1 MKGEAMNGEKKEPP
15 IKLSGL
21 KLTSSIKPIGR
32 KESHAWTVGQEFEE
46 RKVALTRK
54 DRENHTHVIGSTGT
68 GKSKFI
74 ELLIR
79 QDITDRNCGLC
90 LIDPHGSL
98 YDEIV
103 AYVAQRGQSL
113 ADRFILFNP
122 AHEAEQIIGFNP
134 IPPDVEH
141 FDYTLQTLVSACLKA
156 WGQDNTDTT
165 PRITRWLENI
175 FYPLITK
182 RLTLIE
188 SAPLINIH
196 SKSEREAL
204 LANIQ
209 NDAVAGDWL
218 DWEKLPATQKQQQI
232 EGAGNRLRKFL
243 RNGIIRNIIGQA
255 QRVLDFAQV
264 MEEGKIVLVNLSSGG
279 KISYE
284 NSQLLGIMLV
294 NEIFRVA
301 KLRDPRDPKLKP
313 FYFYIDEFGQ
323 FITRDIAR
331 ALEECRKYK
340 LFMILAHQHLA
351 QLKKDDEYLYASVL
365 TNCKNKVVFGGLSRE
380 DAEVMTDEIVTGFVD
395 LKRIKDETYATKVRH
410 IEETRIVRGKSAGV
424 TRGTSEG
431 ESLTESEST
440 GRTEGETHGSSKGLT
455 KTRGESVTKGASETK
470 GESTGYGT
478 QRTVSDTRGKSAG
491 ITEGSSETATAGWS
505 RGNTETDM
513 RGSSAGRSESET
525 AGKSQGRSQSDTLT
539 HTEGTSEG
547 ETHGSSHSRTTGRG
561 QASTSGWS
569 EMEGRSEGFSE
580 TQGETYGP
588 KSRQHGYSEGESSQY
603 GSQQSSS
610 RSGSSSTSYNESEA
624 HGSSHSRTTGRNQGD
639 SQGHTEGTNES
650 ESRSRTAGQ
659 SFSEQQSH
667 SQGLTEGTSGSQG
680 TGRSH
685 SEMRTDTESHTE
697 GRGESH
703 SRTESHQH
711 GTSETKGKSKSH
723 AESTQESHGTSTS
736 ASETRGTAQG
746 TTRGTSESQSEGETE
761 TVVPFMRPEEYTEMT
776 SRTFWTKEELHYME
790 MAAIKNQDTGEA
802 FIRIG
807 SSAPVRVKIE
817 YVKAAPYS
825 RYLTPKQIDAFRQ
838 KVFEKNSRYYTPL
851 LEVRLEYEERQ
862 RRIFGEPLRF
872 DERPMLSEGAIDIE
886 ARHIEEDEQDPFG

>member
-1 MKGEAMNGEKKEPP
+1 MSEEKKQPP
-15 IKLSGL
+15 IKLSSL
-21 KLTSSIKPIGR
+21 KLTSTIKPLGK
-32 KESHAWTVGQEFEE
+32 KESRTWTVGQEFEE

-54 DRENHTHVIGSTGT
+54 DRENHTHIIGSTGT

-79 QDITDRNCGLC
+79 QDIRDRNCGLC

-98 YDEIV
+98 YDEILS
-103 AYVAQRGQSL
+103 YVAQTGQSL

-156 WGQDNTDTT
+156 WGQDSTDST

-196 SKSEREAL
+196 SKSERGAL

-209 NDAVAGDWL
+209 NDAVAGDWI

-232 EGAGNRLRKFL
+232 EGAANRLRKFL
-243 RNGIIRNIIGQA
+243 RNEIVRNIIGQA
-255 QRVLDFAQV
+255 ERVLDFARV
-264 MEEGKIVLVNLSSGG
+264 MDEGKIVLVNLSSGG

-301 KLRDPRDPKLKP
+301 KLRDPRDVKLKP

-340 LFMILAHQHLA
+340 LFMVLAHQHLA

-365 TNCKNKVVFGGLSRE
+365 TNCKNKVVFGGLSKE
-380 DAEVMTDEIVTGFVD
+380 DAEVMADEIVTGFVN
-395 LKRIKDETYATKVRH
+395 LKSIKDETYATKVRH
-410 IEETRIVRGKSAGV
+410 IEETRIVRGKNTGV
-424 TRGTSEG
+424 TRGTNEG
-431 ESLTESEST
+431 ESLTESESMGLT
-440 GRTEGETHGSSKGLT
+440 KGETHGTSKGT
-455 KTRGESVTKGASETK
+455 ATTRGESISTGTSQTE
-470 GESTGYGT
+470 GESIAHGT
-478 QRTVSDTRGKSAG
+478 QRTVSDTRGKSTG
-491 ITEGSSETATAGWS
+491 SSQGSSETATAGWN
-505 RGNTETDM
+505 RGSTETDS

-525 AGKSQGRSQSDTLT
+525 EGKSHGRNRSDTLT
-539 HTEGTSEG
+539 HTEGTSQS
-547 ETHGSSHSRTTGRG
+547 ETHGSSHSRTAG
-561 QASTSGWS
+561 QGQTNTSGWS
-569 EMEGRSEGFSE
+569 EMEGRSDGYSE
-580 TQGETYGP
+580 TQGATYGP
-588 KSRQHGYSEGESSQY
+588 KSRQHGYSEGQSSQY
-603 GSQQSSS
+603 GYQQSSS
-610 RSGSSSTSYNESEA
+610 RSGSNSTSYNESET
-624 HGSSHSRTTGRNQGD
+624 HGESHGYTSGHNQSESR
-639 SQGHTEGTNES
+639 GHTEGANES

-667 SQGLTEGTSGSQG
+667 SKGLTEGMSGSQA
-680 TGRSH
+680 TSQSRS
-685 SEMRTDTESHTE
+685 STSTDSESHTE
-697 GRGESH
+697 GHGESH
-703 SRTESHQH
+703 TRTESRQR
-711 GTSETKGKSKSH
+711 GTSETRG
-723 AESTQESHGTSTS
+723 ESTSRSESAQESHGTSRSTS
-736 ASETRGTAQG
+736 EAHGTARG
-746 TTRGTSESQSEGETE
+746 TTRGTSESRSEGETE
-761 TVVPFMRPEEYTEMT
+761 TVVPFMRPEEYTELT

-790 MAAIKNQDTGEA
+790 TAAMKNQATGEA

-807 SSAPVRVKIE
+807 SNAPVRVKVE
-817 YVKAAPYS
+817 YVKSAPYS
-825 RYLTPKQIDAFRQ
+825 RYLTPKRIDAFRQ
-838 KVFEKNSRYYTPL
+838 KVFEKNNRYYTPL
-851 LEVRLEYEERQ
+851 VEVRIEYEERQ

-872 DERPMLSEGAIDIE
+872 DERPVLSEGAIEIE
-886 ARHIEEDEQDPFG
+886 ALRVEKDEQDPFG